1 MAIIPQ
7 VITEDR
13 ASGAQVIDGS
23 LRFDRYSS
31 YYLTKTLS
39 SVGNQRTFTFSCWCK
54 RSLLGAHSS
63 LFSSSGNGDFF
74 KFAFRDDNRFE
85 INTTDGGVDNTHLF
99 STAKFR
105 NTTGW
110 YHIVIA
116 FDTTQAT
123 STNRVKLYVN
133 NTQITDFDLNTYPIQ
148 DTDTSA
154 NDNVQHII
162 GNQVGTTRYFD
173 GMISNVY
180 MIDGQQLGPEYFGFT
195 DPLTNTWRPKKFES
209 SINNGTTWSNDLTTA
224 NPNSGFRSGFPATWA
239 FDGTRSGGATTD
251 ATDAGCQIV
260 WSPTQFPASNGP
272 YTLEVLCTGTAVNG
286 GWDYR
291 LLKVN
296 GTTVFDPSVDTP
308 PSSGFITVSNL
319 TEITEVIVQ
328 RDATT
333 GRAKLDMIRVNG
345 VPLIDGT
352 TNDFGVN
359 GFYLPFDG
367 NSPIGK
373 DQSGN
378 NNDWTPVNFGGS
390 NSIEKATGALP
401 ILNTVNGGTTA
412 TATVREDAN
421 ASNLI
426 FALPLAGDITD
437 ITHKINNT
445 RTQLSFTDAGS
456 TDAGQINGPG
466 SHFYGGSRNFDGTD
480 DFLKASIPDGD
491 GLHLQQSSWTV
502 ECWFNADALPGA
514 NDVYLGGVRIG
525 TSANSDVSWNIRIL
539 NNVIEGLWV
548 TSNTQYKTVSPYAIT
563 ANKWTHVAYVRDGN
577 EQRLYQD
584 GVLVVT
590 TSHTTTPN
598 LNNSSFLEIGGR
610 TGSGF
615 FNGQIQD
622 FRIYNNLAKYTSNFI
637 PASPRP
643 DILPDTP
650 SGVVYGSELKQITE
664 GSVNGGV
671 SNGDTLLV
679 GNSSDFDFGSGDFTV
694 ELFAYH
700 TSTAGNDTLIGM
712 WNSGANRRT
721 WMIDIEADQGRLRGY
736 WSTDGS
742 TVSNVQTAT
751 NYTSRYR
758 WNHIVFCRQGNTM
771 RLYLNGNQEATATE
785 SGSLYNNTDDS
796 LGILSATDAG
806 NDPCKGHISNVRVIK
821 GTCLYPDGTSFTP
834 PSAPL
839 TNVTNTKLLCCQSA
853 TSASAATVAPG
864 TFVNDG
870 TNYSS
875 NNQVTGSAGLVNADS
890 IFNGHLR
897 ASGVPALN
905 EGATVSL
912 SSDNYILWTPTTGIP
927 YSSKVEIYCYAPNG
941 YSITNYYTF
950 NGGTETSFVGGAA
963 NYNGNTWITVAT
975 GSGTINSIKLRLTRT
990 SPNQSQAT
998 WYAVRVDGTILL
1010 NDYNGKSIAKHGSVS
1025 ASTFNPFNDNINTVR
1040 GQETGW
1046 ATLNTLDRGNP
1057 ALDDSRVKLSNG
1069 NLSWQGTLTGCAVR
1083 GTIPMTSGKWYW
1095 EVTSTVNTNRFF
1107 AGVMKTDVRP
1117 YDQDGGGDANSW
1129 VFQTDGN
1136 LYHNASSSAYGFAT
1150 NSIDALTMVAY
1161 DADNGNLYFGGNG
1174 IWFNGSDPAT
1184 GTSPAYSSVTNEGG
1198 ISPVV
1203 SRRTGVC
1210 NCDINFGQ
1218 NTFRFA
1224 PPEGFKTLCL
1234 ANLPKPTSPAAVNPD
1249 KYFNTVLWTGNSST
1263 QAITG
1268 VGFQPDFVWG
1278 KARSVGYA
1286 HKLFDVVRGATNA
1299 LVSSST
1305 AAEITVSGLT
1315 SFDSD
1320 GFTLGSNLDTNLTTH
1335 TYVGWCWKGGT
1346 PENYTPPSASVRF
1359 DGTGDYLDVTESNND
1374 FDFDGDFTI
1383 EFWVYF
1389 NTVNARND
1397 TVGSA
1402 NNSAYLGASKSGW
1415 IASYYTLGGNKW
1427 HFSYQS
1433 NQAWIF
1439 EHTFSF
1445 TSEVS
1450 RWYHVAFT
1458 RENSSVKCFVDGVQ
1472 QGATQTSSTTLTS
1485 TENSVR
1491 VGGGEGSTSLL
1502 LDGSVSN
1509 LRIIKGTALYTSNF
1523 TSPSEPLT
1531 NVTNT
1536 KLLCCQS
1543 ATSPSTATVAPGS
1556 ITTNGDAAATTH
1568 NPFDNYRV
1576 DGRVYET
1583 AAEAGLTA
1591 GTKASL
1597 LAGASVNTES
1607 GFSILTW
1614 TGDGA
1619 NSTSTI
1625 SIPHGLSTRPK
1636 MVVIKKRNE
1645 AVDHWYVAHDGIEGN
1660 NYAYRMF
1667 WGPTKGGN
1675 LPDASTTT
1683 TDPYYLA
1690 TQSSND
1696 TLFLNNTTTNGG
1708 GNENNIAYVAYC
1720 WSEVPGFSKM
1730 GSYVGNGNYEGSFV
1744 ECGFR
1749 PAWVMVKVAGG
1760 STGNSWTVWDN
1771 KRDPNNEM
1779 NLYLH
1784 PNETQQDGS
1793 YSLIKMDFL
1802 SNGFKPRGDIVHQ
1815 NTNGVKYI
1823 FVAFA
1828 EAPTSNLYGG
1838 QANAR

>member
-23 LRFDRYSS
+23 LKFDGYLAD
-31 YYLTKTLS
+31 YLTKTPS

-54 RSLLGAHSS
+54 RSRFGAHSA

-85 INTTDGGVDNTHLF
+85 INTTDGGSDSTHLF

-105 NTTGW
+105 DTGW

-116 FDTTQAT
+116 FDTTQVT
-123 STNRVKLYVN
+123 STNRVKFYVN
-133 NTQITDFDLNTYPIQ
+133 NTQITDFDLSTYPDQ
-148 DTDTSA
+148 DADTSA
-154 NDNVQHII
+154 NDNIPHII

-180 MIDGQQLGPEYFGFT
+180 MIDGQQLSPTDFGFT
-195 DPLTNTWRPKKFES
+195 DPLTGTWRPKKYTGDFNYTSPVGQIDYES
-209 SINNGTTWSNDLTTA
+209 GFDSQSLDAGTSWLPFVGNTSNNGYSQSKNTTCTYTA
-224 NPNSGFRSGFPATWA
+224 PGSGISYTSTIRLFCKNG
-239 FDGTRSGGATTD
+239 SGGK
-251 ATDAGCQIV
+251 
-260 WSPTQFPASNGP
+260 N
-272 YTLEVLCTGTAVNG
+272 N
-286 GWDYR
+286 
-291 LLKVN
+291 
-296 GTTVFDPSVDTP
+296 
-308 PSSGFITVSNL
+308 IT
-319 TEITEVIVQ
+319 
-328 RDATT
+328 
-333 GRAKLDMIRVNG
+333 
-345 VPLIDGT
+345 IDGT
-352 TNDFGVN
+352 SFSPSTGSGNNTGAWNDISSYVTGGVLNTIATSRGNAGRNTYWSAIEVDGVILTHLQPGYN

-367 NSPIGK
+367 NSPIGEDK
-373 DQSGN
+373 SGN
-378 NNDWTPVNFGGS
+378 GNNWTPVNFGGS

-421 ASNLI
+421 ASNLV

-437 ITHKINNT
+437 VTHKINNT

-466 SHFYGGSRNFDGTD
+466 SHFYGGARNFDGTN
-480 DFLKASIPDGD
+480 DFLRTSIPNSDA
-491 GLHLQQSSWTV
+491 LHLQASSWTI
-502 ECWFNADALPGA
+502 ECWFNADALPGG
-514 NDVYLGGVRIG
+514 NDVYLGGVRVD
-525 TSANSDVSWNIRIL
+525 TSSNANNCWALRIF
-539 NNVIEGLWV
+539 NDVIEALWV
-548 TSNTQYKTVSPYAIT
+548 DGSTQYKTVSPYTIT

-622 FRIYNNLAKYTSNFI
+622 FRIYNNLAKYSGNFI

-650 SGVVYGSELKQITE
+650 SGVAYGSELKQITE

-679 GNSSDFDFGSGDFTV
+679 GNSSDFNFGSGDFTV

-700 TSTAGNDTLIGM
+700 TSTAGNDTLVGM

-736 WSTDGS
+736 WSTNGS

-751 NYTSRYR
+751 NYIARYR
-758 WNHIVFCRQGNTM
+758 WNHVVFCRQGNTI

-785 SGSLYNNTDDS
+785 SGSLYNNTNDS
-796 LGILSATDAG
+796 LGILSATDTG
-806 NDPCKGHISNVRVIK
+806 SDPCKGHISNVRILK

-834 PSAPL
+834 PTAPL
-839 TNVTNTKLLCCQSA
+839 TNVTNTKLLCCQSK
-853 TSASAATVAPG
+853 TSVNAVSVGPG

-875 NNQVTGSAGLVNADS
+875 NNQVTGSAGLVNADA

-897 ASGVPALN
+897 ASGIPALN

-927 YSSKVEIYCYAPNG
+927 YNSKVEVFCYAPNG
-941 YSITNYYTF
+941 YGITTYYTF
-950 NGGTETSFVGGAA
+950 NGGTETSFVGGSA

-975 GSGTINSIKLRLTRT
+975 GSGTINSIKLRLTR
-990 SPNQSQAT
+990 SPGQSQAT
-998 WYAVRVDGTILL
+998 WYAVRVDGTILI
-1010 NDYNGKSIAKHGSVS
+1010 NDFNGKSIAKQGRVS
-1025 ASTFNPFNDNINTVR
+1025 QSTFNPFNDNINTVR

-1046 ATLNTLDRGNP
+1046 ATLNTLDRSNP

-1083 GTIPMTSGKWYW
+1083 GSIPMTSGKWYW

-1117 YDQDGGGDANSW
+1117 YDQDGGLDSNSW

-1136 LYHNASSSAYGFAT
+1136 LYHNGSSSAYGFAT
-1150 NSIDALTMVAY
+1150 NGIDALTMVAY
-1161 DADNGNLYFGGNG
+1161 DADNGKLYFGGNG

-1184 GTSPAYSSVTNEGG
+1184 GTSPAYSSVTNGGG

-1234 ANLPKPTSPAAVNPD
+1234 ANLPKSTSPAALNAD
-1249 KYFNTVLWTGNSST
+1249 KYFNTVLYTGNGNEGHS
-1263 QAITG
+1263 ITG
-1268 VGFQPDFVWG
+1268 VGFKPDLVWV
-1278 KARSVGYA
+1278 KCRSNA
-1286 HKLFDVVRGATNA
+1286 DNHTLTDVVRGSNKA
-1299 LVSSST
+1299 LYSDLINTEHTSS
-1305 AAEITVSGLT
+1305 IRLQ
-1315 SFDSD
+1315 SFDTD
-1320 GFTLGSNLDTNLTTH
+1320 GFTTGSSGDTNTNGRTFCA
-1335 TYVGWCWKGGT
+1335 WCWKGGT
-1346 PENYTPPSASVRF
+1346 PENYVPSSGAVAF
-1359 DGTGDYLDVTESNND
+1359 DGSGDYLSVGGGTDMQLGT
-1374 FDFDGDFTI
+1374 GDFTI
-1383 EFWVYF
+1383 ETFAYF
-1389 NTVNARND
+1389 NSVSSGQIYEGRPDGTQGAYISMYFETSGNLVFY
-1397 TVGSA
+1397 T
-1402 NNSAYLGASKSGW
+1402 NSSTRITASN
-1415 IASYYTLGGNKW
+1415 IAS
-1427 HFSYQS
+1427 
-1433 NQAWIF
+1433 
-1439 EHTFSF
+1439 
-1445 TSEVS
+1445 S
-1450 RWYHVAFT
+1450 RWYHIALV
-1458 RENSSVKCFVDGVQ
+1458 RE
-1472 QGATQTSSTTLTS
+1472 SSTTKLYIDGVSAGSYSDTS
-1485 TENSVR
+1485 DYTVRNDGPLIGVARNS
-1491 VGGGEGSTSLL
+1491 
-1502 LDGSVSN
+1502 SN
-1509 LRIIKGTALYTSNF
+1509 NPLNGFLSNYRIVKGTALYTANF
-1523 TSPSEPLT
+1523 TPSTAPLT

-1536 KLLCCQS
+1536 KLLCCKS
-1543 ATSPSTATVAPGS
+1543 ATSATAATVAPGS
-1556 ITTNGDAAATTH
+1556 ITANGDAVATTR

-1576 DGRVYET
+1576 DGRVYAT
-1583 AAEAGLTA
+1583 VAEAGLTA

-1597 LAGASVNTES
+1597 LTGASVNTES

-1614 TGDGA
+1614 TGDGT
-1619 NSTSTI
+1619 NSNLQ
-1625 SIPHGLSTRPK
+1625 IPHGLPSRPK

-1645 AVDHWYVAHDGIEGN
+1645 AVDHWYVAHHGIQGN

-1675 LPDASTTT
+1675 LPDGSTTT

-1708 GNENNIAYVAYC
+1708 GNENNIDYLAYC
-1720 WSEVPGFSKM
+1720 WSEVPGYSKM

-1771 KRDPNNEM
+1771 KRDPDNEM

-1784 PNETQQDGS
+1784 PNESQEDGS

-1823 FVAFA
+1823 YIAFA
-1828 EAPTSNLYGG
+1828 EAPINNLYGG